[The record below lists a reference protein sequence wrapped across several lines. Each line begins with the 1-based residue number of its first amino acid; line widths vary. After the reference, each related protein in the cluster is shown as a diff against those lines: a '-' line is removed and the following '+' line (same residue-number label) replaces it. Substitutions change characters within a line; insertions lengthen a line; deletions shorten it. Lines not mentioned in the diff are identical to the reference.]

1 MLSEFKFK
9 QRLIKSNAPY
19 CSIFRAHHSPEF
31 YGKLFQKLELDEQAV
46 VLCLGCGAGVAA
58 LDIAPFV
65 KKVYIL
71 NLHADCKS
79 KAEVL
84 AKQKGLMNIEWIDAP
99 LENIS
104 KLGLKVDLTILDS
117 FFHNCEREQL
127 ISDLFDITKANGA
140 VALIGNLLDV
150 SWFSEIAA
158 LADKYID
165 ASTDSHAVY
174 HCIDG
179 SDFKILKASKF
190 SYYSLFNLKYN
201 HCSSL
206 EEMVENCLL
215 YLPWTPDLPNDAKE
229 SFKKELVSL
238 LQNKSA
244 DDFKF
249 EAVEF
254 YAMVQKKRFHL
265 FGNFKKWK
273 NDSQNPLS
281 KNIKADTV
289 SD

>member
-46 VLCLGCGAGVAA
+46 VLCSGCSAGAAA

-65 KKVYIL
+65 KKVYIQ
-71 NLHADCKS
+71 NLRADCKS
-79 KAEVL
+79 KVEALAE
-84 AKQKGLMNIEWIDAP
+84 QKGLINIEWIDAP
-99 LENIS
+99 WENIN

-117 FFHNCEREQL
+117 FFHNREREQL

-140 VALIGNLLDV
+140 VALIGNFVDV
-150 SWFSEIAA
+150 SWFSEIVA
-158 LADKYID
+158 LADKYMD
-165 ASTDSHAVY
+165 ANTDSHAVY

-179 SDFKILKASKF
+179 TDFKILKASKF

-201 HCSSL
+201 HCGSL
-206 EEMVENCLL
+206 EEMVDNCLL
-215 YLPWTPDLPNDAKE
+215 YLPWTPDLLNDAQE
-229 SFKKELVSL
+229 SFKQELVSL

-254 YAMVQKKRFHL
+254 CAMVQKKRFHL

-273 NDSQNPLS
+273 NDSQNFPG
-281 KNIKADTV
+281 KNIKVD
-289 SD
+289 SSL